1 MRNRKR
7 KLTAKGRSANE
18 QFVKLPFW
26 MLACPAYRSLKP
38 GPRALLVEF
47 HGRFN
52 GNNNGRIIFS
62 AREMAVEINVS
73 DRQTIAKYVRELE
86 AAGFIKAMQRGGF
99 NLKSPTESRATEWAL
114 TLFGIGDKPADKTF
128 MRWQPEK
135 NNGTE
140 KPTGRDGKSSRDDK
154 KTVPA
159 CSDGQENPAVN
170 GHNRTNPR
178 AEFPSTYTSIA
189 IGTGV

>member
-1 MRNRKR
+1 MRHKKT
-7 KLTAKGRSANE
+7 KLNAKGRSVNE

-52 GNNNGRIIFS
+52 GRNNGRIIFS
-62 AREMAVEINVS
+62 QREMAVTINVS

-86 AAGFIKAMQRGGF
+86 AAGFIKAIKRGGF
-99 NLKSPTESRATEWAL
+99 NQKSPTESRATEWAL
-114 TLFGIGDKPADKTF
+114 TLFAIGDKPADKTF

-135 NNGTE
+135 NNGAE
-140 KPTGRDGKSSRDDK
+140 KPTGRAGKSIREGK

-159 CSDGQENPAVN
+159 CSDGKENPAVN
-170 GHNRTNPR
+170 GRNQSSLR
-178 AEFPSTYTSIA
+178 AENPSTYTSIA